1 MISRIKKLWNGLCDI
16 LEGPWEYSAPD
27 LNVPDIDPLSH
38 VQELAEEAQKVI
50 TFDPEETD
58 YSYGGPWDDWPQER
72 IKMKTTEGS
81 VYFAYK
87 RNWGSRARNPGFSST
102 LDIF

>member
-1 MISRIKKLWNGLCDI
+1 MTSRIKKLWNGLCDI
-16 LEGPWEYSAPD
+16 LEGPKEYSGPD
-27 LNVPDIDPLSH
+27 PFSYG
-38 VQELAEEAQKVI
+38 QKVI

-72 IKMKTTEGS
+72 IKMKTKEGS